1 MKLVL
6 DKVEVNLPSDKDQA
20 AHYLADMFVN
30 RGRLA
35 DTGGQVSWQGM
46 YGMLSSKGG
55 KEFNDTITSS
65 EIRPLLQQAM
75 EIIIREPVEPLMN
88 ITSLYTRI
96 QSKGLSTQ
104 VLAGAMGAVYA
115 QDVAE
120 QGPYPEVNFQIGG
133 AVQTAWVGKSG
144 IAASF
149 SDEALRYSTWDIM
162 AMNLRLMGNAMK
174 RHKEQKAVAFLRK
187 LGTSLFDNAEPSRS
201 LFGVTTGRGLDMAA
215 NGSLTMDDLFKGMAH
230 MGEEGFTPD
239 VILVNPL
246 FFYLFIQDP
255 VLRALMMA
263 GGGGAYFQQWSG
275 QAGPRDPWS
284 NGAMGAQGPSLGNR
298 IVPGGAA
305 SGETATGI
313 AGREHGM
320 TAAPPIPTSYF
331 PWGMRVVVSPLVPF
345 DASTQLGDMY
355 LLSSGNVGYH
365 LVDEDLTQ
373 VEWRDENNESVKVKL
388 RERYGFAVAHEGQG
402 VGVIKNLK
410 LARNFWDGVVHA
422 ETHDVDAEI
431 EPNAVIDL

>member
-1 MKLVL
+1 MKLSL
-6 DKVEVNLPSDKDQA
+6 DKVEVNLPSDKDA
-20 AHYLADMFVN
+20 AARYLADMFVN

-35 DTGGQVSWQGM
+35 DTGEQVSWQGM
-46 YGMLSSKGG
+46 YSLLSSKGS
-55 KEFNDTITSS
+55 KEFSDTITST

-75 EIIIREPVEPLMN
+75 EIMIREPVEPLLN
-88 ITSLYTRI
+88 ITGLYNRV

-104 VLAGAMGAVYA
+104 VLAGAMGAVFA
-115 QDVAE
+115 QDVQE
-120 QGPYPEVNFQIGG
+120 QAPYPEVNFSIGG
-133 AVQTAWVGKSG
+133 AVQTAWIGKSG

-162 AMNLRLMGNAMK
+162 AMNLRLMGQAMA

-187 LGTSLFDNAEPSRS
+187 LGTSLFDNAAPARS

-230 MGEEGFTPD
+230 MAEEGFQPD
-239 VILVNPL
+239 AILVNPL
-246 FFYLFIQDP
+246 FFYCFIQDP
-255 VLRALMMA
+255 VLRAMMLAGA
-263 GGGGAYFQQWSG
+263 GGQYFTPWNG

-298 IVPGGAA
+298 IVPGGSP

-320 TAAPPIPTSYF
+320 TAAPPLPASYF
-331 PWGMRVVVSPLVPF
+331 PWGMRVIVSPFVPF
-345 DASTQLGDMY
+345 DASTQLGDAY
-355 LLSSGNVGYH
+355 LVSSGNVGFH
-365 LVDEDLTQ
+365 LVDEELTQ
-373 VEWRDENNESVKVKL
+373 VEWRDEGTESVKMKL

-410 LARNFWDGVVHA
+410 LARNFWDGTVHA

-431 EPNAVIDL
+431 EADAVIDL